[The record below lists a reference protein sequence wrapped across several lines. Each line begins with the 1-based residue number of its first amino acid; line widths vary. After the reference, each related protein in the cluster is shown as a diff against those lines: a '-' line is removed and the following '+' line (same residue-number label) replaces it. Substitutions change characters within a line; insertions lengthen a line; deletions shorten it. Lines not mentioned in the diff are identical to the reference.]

1 MNIDDVNEKRIIEQ
15 KENMPKKEDIAFS
28 DYMLKSSIMEN
39 KLLSGTNHNIKDYKQ
54 LSSNLLG
61 KFSGSFNKN
70 LRKNILNKEKKIKN
84 SINNI
89 NSFHDEKIDSIN
101 NDSDSNMDEYIISTK
116 VNNKNNY

>member
-1 MNIDDVNEKRIIEQ
+1 
-15 KENMPKKEDIAFS
+15 
-28 DYMLKSSIMEN
+28 MLKSSIMEN
-39 KLLSGTNHNIKDYKQ
+39 KLLSGINHNIKDYKQ

-70 LRKNILNKEKKIKN
+70 LSKNILNKEKKIKN

-101 NDSDSNMDEYIISTK
+101 NDSNSNMDEYIISTK